1 MHKITEYANLS
12 KEELT
17 QRLSTLKK
25 DLFILSMKNKLR
37 RLEDTSQLKK
47 LKHQIQQIHYLL
59 AQ

>member
-17 QRLSTLKK
+17 QRLSALKK